1 MLFVHKYAI
10 VMIYDLLHAM
20 LFVHRYTIVMIYDL
34 LHAMLFVHKYAI
46 VMIFCLLHA
55 MFFVHRYTIVMI
67 YDLLH
72 AVLFVH
78 RYTIVMIY
86 YAFSLVLMMLFRP
99 FISYKFV
106 DGRGNK
112 SIYAALYF
120 LPVLIITQA
129 VFGGL
134 ICEYTKHHPSWGNVG
149 MVVFRVTLPNTGQLC
164 DRSGKKSNFIIL

>member
-1 MLFVHKYAI
+1 M
-10 VMIYDLLHAM
+10 
-20 LFVHRYTIVMIYDL
+20 
-34 LHAMLFVHKYAI
+34 
-46 VMIFCLLHA
+46 
-55 MFFVHRYTIVMI
+55 
-67 YDLLH
+67 
-72 AVLFVH
+72 LFVH

-106 DGRGNK
+106 DGRGYK

-134 ICEYTKHHPSWGNVG
+134 ICEYAEGHTSQGDAG
-149 MVVFRVTLPNTGQLC
+149 VVIFMKQFYCAVQCNPRLKTTVSDTFLSYLHINDHLTLLLR
-164 DRSGKKSNFIIL
+164 DLWF